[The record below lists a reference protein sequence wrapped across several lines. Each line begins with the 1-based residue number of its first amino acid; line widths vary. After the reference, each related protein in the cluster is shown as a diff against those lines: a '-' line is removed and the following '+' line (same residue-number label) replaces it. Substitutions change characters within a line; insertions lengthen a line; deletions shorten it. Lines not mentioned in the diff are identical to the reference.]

1 MITPLILNAL
11 GSGFQSGGARVQS
24 PVGAPTNPWS
34 HISHAS
40 RSRSGEGTS
49 RRAFTQFLQVA
60 QRKSALTS
68 NSREAGG
75 SIPSLEAIF
84 QNQPRVVPS
93 GGFPALSGPSLAGEL
108 LPEQLMS

>member
-1 MITPLILNAL
+1 MISPVILNVL
-11 GSGFQSGGARVQS
+11 GFSFQSEGPGF
-24 PVGAPTNPWS
+24 NPQYG
-34 HISHAS
+34 
-40 RSRSGEGTS
+40 R
-49 RRAFTQFLQVA
+49 QFVRVA

-75 SIPSLEAIF
+75 SIPPPDAIF